1 MHVQNNYYQAITN
14 MKLQVVQKDNKYY
27 GELPIKQSSLTV
39 NSTYIGTVDIN
50 TVVRYGKVC
59 RVEFRGKVTTAI
71 PNNTTFLRLPYAP
84 VTQLTI
90 MAGIGGQY
98 NILSPRWMY
107 STYDGEI
114 RDGAID
120 KDNYI
125 HISFTYICR

>member
-1 MHVQNNYYQAITN
+1 

-71 PNNTTFLRLPYAP
+71 PDNTMFLKLPYAP
-84 VTQLTI
+84 QTQLTI

-98 NILSPRWMY
+98 SISSPQWMY
-107 STYDGEI
+107 TTYEGEI

-120 KDNYI
+120 ANTYI
-125 HISFTYICR
+125 HISFTYICK

>member
-1 MHVQNNYYQAITN
+1 

-27 GELPIKQSSLTV
+27 GELPIKQSSLIV

-50 TVVRYGKVC
+50 TVVRYGKIC
-59 RVEFRGKVTTAI
+59 RVDFRGKVTTAV

-90 MAGIGGQY
+90 MAVIGGQY